1 MAAKKHRRRS
11 GSFIW
16 SLFTFCIVI
25 GAIVAAVTV
34 FLKVADV
41 QVSGSTRY
49 SAEDIV
55 KTSGIETGDNMFM
68 INKFEVAN
76 AILEEYPYI
85 EQIKIRRKL
94 PDTFTFE
101 ITERIAVAYVE
112 VSRTR
117 WLIDSNGY
125 ILEMVAKGE
134 ETKVPKVSGCEV
146 VTPRAGSELV
156 LKQEEQLP
164 VLKEVLA
171 TLRYTGMYRDINRI
185 EIGKL
190 YDINLVYGNR
200 FLVALGDT
208 SSLSKKIE
216 MLRAVIA
223 ELTDFDKGTINVSA
237 VKEARFRPDANI
249 NLAEKTQATES
260 NPTEETEKDTAIP
273 DDSKSDSEKDNT
285 ADEENQGNTDV

>member
-1 MAAKKHRRRS
+1 
-11 GSFIW
+11 
-16 SLFTFCIVI
+16 
-25 GAIVAAVTV
+25 
-34 FLKVADV
+34 
-41 QVSGSTRY
+41 
-49 SAEDIV
+49 
-55 KTSGIETGDNMFM
+55 
-68 INKFEVAN
+68 
-76 AILEEYPYI
+76 
-85 EQIKIRRKL
+85 
-94 PDTFTFE
+94 
-101 ITERIAVAYVE
+101 
-112 VSRTR
+112 
-117 WLIDSNGY
+117 
-125 ILEMVAKGE
+125 
-134 ETKVPKVSGCEV
+134 
-146 VTPRAGSELV
+146 
-156 LKQEEQLP
+156 
-164 VLKEVLA
+164 VLA